1 MKTGSPIVYTS
12 ADSVFQIA
20 AHEDIIPI
28 QELYRICEIARKIL
42 DGEHRVARVIARPFI
57 GEPGNFARTPRRHDY
72 SVLPPHTILNTL
84 VDSGIPVHAVG
95 KIHDIFAGQGIS
107 SNVGT
112 VSNMDGV
119 DKTLEAM
126 KNIKSGLIFV
136 NLVDFDMLFGHR
148 RDVLGYGKAIME
160 FDTRLPEIE
169 AAMTEN
175 DILLLTADHGCDPAF
190 VAHTDHTREYIPLL
204 LHGQKVR
211 TGALGTQ
218 EGFTNI
224 ARFVLSYLLPEN
236 KELATIPGS
245 LTADKI
251 LS

>member
-1 MKTGSPIVYTS
+1 
-12 ADSVFQIA
+12 
-20 AHEDIIPI
+20 
-28 QELYRICEIARKIL
+28 
-42 DGEHRVARVIARPFI
+42 
-57 GEPGNFARTPRRHDY
+57 
-72 SVLPPHTILNTL
+72 
-84 VDSGIPVHAVG
+84 
-95 KIHDIFAGQGIS
+95 
-107 SNVGT
+107 
-112 VSNMDGV
+112 
-119 DKTLEAM
+119 M